1 MKAVLKAENR
11 ELKVEHRE
19 LKAEHQEL
27 KSKFNILEK
36 QMAEIHQF
44 TIPRIPRSSNFD
56 QDSGLIVRSQ
66 GTNSTVNN
74 NIKEIFPK
82 NNSNKNFLQIT
93 IRMHLFH
100 RILRMK

>member
-27 KSKFNILEK
+27 KSKFDILEK

-44 TIPRIPRSSNFD
+44 TIPRIPRSSNSD

-66 GTNSTVNN
+66 GTNSTFNK
-74 NIKEIFPK
+74 NIKKIFFKIPIK
-82 NNSNKNFLQIT
+82 ISFRSRYGCIFF
-93 IRMHLFH
+93 IGFCG
-100 RILRMK
+100 